1 MTFRQIVRILGSDI
15 KGERRLGDGLRKVK
29 GLGFVFSGAV
39 CKISNIDINEQVG
52 NLTDEQ
58 IKKIT
63 DIIKE
68 PLKHGI
74 PVWMLNRRKDRETGE
89 DRHVV
94 TSDLKFENEFDIK
107 NLKKIKVYRGV
118 RHSLGLP
125 VRGQR
130 TKAHFRHGKTVG
142 VRKKSL
148 VPAPKKER
156 ETK

>member
-1 MTFRQIVRILGSDI
+1 MTFRPIVRILGSDI
-15 KGERRLGDGLRKVK
+15 KGESKLGNGLRKVK
-29 GLGFVFSGAV
+29 GVGCIFANAV
-39 CKISNIDINEQVG
+39 CKLSNININEQVG
-52 NLTDEQ
+52 NLSDEQ

-68 PLKHGI
+68 PLKNGI

-107 NLKKIKVYRGV
+107 NLKKIKVYRGI

-142 VRKKSL
+142 VRKRS
-148 VPAPKKER
+148 VMPAPKKE
-156 ETK
+156 TK

>member
-15 KGERRLGDGLRKVK
+15 KGESRLGDGLRKVK
-29 GLGFVFSGAV
+29 GLDFSFSNAI
-39 CKISNIDINEQVG
+39 CKLSHIDTNEQVG

-63 DIIKE
+63 DIVKE

-74 PVWMLNRRKDRETGE
+74 PAWMLNRRGDRETGE
-89 DRHVV
+89 NRHVV

-148 VPAPKKER
+148 MPAPKKEK

>member
-1 MTFRQIVRILGSDI
+1 
-15 KGERRLGDGLRKVK
+15 
-29 GLGFVFSGAV
+29 
-39 CKISNIDINEQVG
+39 
-52 NLTDEQ
+52 
-58 IKKIT
+58 
-63 DIIKE
+63 
-68 PLKHGI
+68 
-74 PVWMLNRRKDRETGE
+74 MLNRRKDRETGE